1 MPGRSWFSLTGRV
14 AALSGVFLAACC
26 QSAGIAL
33 TPRGQ
38 PAATLNPQ
46 PGGHDPTG
54 GGWAARSE
62 AYTALVALRD
72 AERPSD
78 APQAVPPIR
87 GLDTDRLVPVEAGS
101 PSARLSLVEALGAL
115 RDRDPAAGQPA
126 PGAPSEGNLV
136 RAQRLYASGMAKLT
150 AGEAAAAARDFA
162 AAVQLDPGAAS
173 PWVKLAEAQAR
184 MGQGSASLLSR
195 RKAADLGSGDAVSLA
210 ILGIQTARTGQH
222 ELAGHYLARC
232 LDADP
237 GAADPLLRQVAL
249 VRLADP
255 LEKLGYLRA
264 SIEALQEGL
273 VLPRQLRSPTRFGE
287 DAADIARRAS
297 DLWLQIGDTACR
309 LGDDTLAAEAYA
321 TAGATPS
328 IDPGAILAR
337 RAFVLLRRGR
347 GAAVGLLVLD
357 DMASRDGRADA
368 RDLALL
374 SILRDDA
381 AVGPLLARAID
392 DLAAS
397 LPPAQT
403 PSSRASL
410 TLARA
415 AVAPPRLARELLLE
429 ANLAGPADAR
439 LLDALFAHARDR
451 SDLEQ
456 LAFDL
461 VRARPAD
468 AEAVAR
474 SLLAWHPAPVTL
486 TPRDPATPEA
496 EIVRWHLLRAF
507 HNPAERLESE
517 APAFAGFDGP
527 LGAALVEAR
536 GLAAASAGAW
546 GEVDAADDALT
557 PDPVARARVLRAAQ
571 RHTAALRTLEPLL
584 EGSHDLTTL
593 LLAAQL
599 SLDSGDGVQA
609 TGLLTRAKGLDPF
622 DERAYEG
629 LIETYQTLGDAP
641 QAGAVIR
648 ELRDRIPS
656 SHLLRWVNAQ
666 EEARRGLIDQAERSL
681 RELVEDAPTN
691 ASALGLLQQI
701 WLQRGSVEDTASLE
715 DAARWLTAQTAE
727 PPHSADAIAAHGRV
741 LTLLD
746 RFDEAEAILRA
757 GQATRPSAVISR
769 SLEDLLRAA
778 NRTEE
783 ADALA
788 AERFAEAGP
797 GLDASLERA
806 EFLARAG
813 RWSEVEPLVR
823 AAMPDGAE
831 LDAAQHGRILALISA
846 LSNRAEQPETPT
858 ARDDALALLTLAQ
871 ARGIDLPWQL
881 SYSRWALL
889 STAPGATD
897 AQIAEATDAFLAKI
911 DSLEIANTII
921 GDTAA
926 RLAIPVDTIDLARSQ
941 IAYQLAGSLFA
952 SERADAA
959 LTVYRSA
966 LRLNPD
972 HAWAAND
979 LGYFLLER
987 HENLD
992 EAERLLEH
1000 AHALRPDQANI
1011 ADSIAW
1017 LRYKLGQFDNQTLP
1031 DGTVR
1036 QGAISLLI
1044 AATGLPEGDT
1054 NATIHD
1060 HLGDAL
1066 WRSGDR
1072 ERASTA
1078 WIRAQQLLVGELAG
1092 LRDGGRSPRRDQLTE
1107 EQTRVGGKLD
1117 ALRAGGEPRV
1127 APLLEA
1133 PTDS

>member
-1 MPGRSWFSLTGRV
+1 MSGPPWFRLTGRV
-14 AALSGVFLAACC
+14 AALSGVFLAACS
-26 QSAGIAL
+26 QSPGSER
-33 TPRGQ
+33 TPGDQ
-38 PAATLNPQ
+38 PAATLDPQ
-46 PGGHDPTG
+46 PAEHESTG
-54 GGWAARSE
+54 KAWAARSA
-62 AYTALVALRD
+62 AYTALVSLRD
-72 AERPSD
+72 AEQPSEEPRP
-78 APQAVPPIR
+78 VPPIR
-87 GLDTDRLVPVEAGS
+87 GLDSDRLDPIEVGS
-101 PSARLSLVEALGAL
+101 PNSGFSLGEAIQNL
-115 RDRDPAAGQPA
+115 RDRDPAEEKPA
-126 PGAPSEGNLV
+126 PGAPSDSNLV
-136 RAQRLYASGMAKLT
+136 RAHRLYASGMAKLT

-162 AAVQLDPGAAS
+162 AVVQLDPGAPS
-173 PWVKLAEAQAR
+173 PWLKLAEAQAR
-184 MGQGSASLLSR
+184 LGQGSASLLSR
-195 RKAADLGSGDAVSLA
+195 RKAADLGSNDAVSLA

-232 LDADP
+232 LDAGPDR
-237 GAADPLLRQVAL
+237 ADPLLRQVAL

-255 LEKLGYLRA
+255 LAKLGYLRA

-347 GAAVGLLVLD
+347 AAAVGLLVLD

-374 SILRDDA
+374 SILRDDTSI
-381 AVGPLLARAID
+381 GPLLARSID

-415 AVAPPRLARELLLE
+415 AVARPQLARELLLE
-429 ANLAGPADAR
+429 ANLVGPADAR
-439 LLDALFAHARDR
+439 LLDALFANARDR

-456 LAFDL
+456 LAFDR

-486 TPRDPATPEA
+486 TAEGPVTPEA
-496 EIVRWHLLRAF
+496 EIVRRHLLRGF
-507 HNPAERLESE
+507 HRPAGWLESE
-517 APAFAGFDGP
+517 TPAFAGVEGS

-546 GEVDAADDALT
+546 GEVDAAAEALA
-557 PDPVARARVLRAAQ
+557 PEPVARARVLRAAQ
-571 RHTAALRTLEPLL
+571 RHTAALQSLQPLL
-584 EGSHDLTTL
+584 DGSPDLTTL
-593 LLAAQL
+593 LLAAEL
-599 SLDSGDGVQA
+599 SLDTGDAVRA
-609 TGLLTRAKGLDPF
+609 TQLLTRAKALDPF

-629 LIETYQTLGDAP
+629 LIQVYQSLGDAP
-641 QAGAVIR
+641 QTGAVIR

-656 SHLLRWVNAQ
+656 SQLLRWVNAQ

-691 ASALGLLQQI
+691 GSALGLLQQI
-701 WLQRGSVEDTASLE
+701 WVQRRSIEDAASLE
-715 DAARWLTAQTAE
+715 DAARWLAARTAE
-727 PPHSADAIAAHGRV
+727 PPHSAEAIAAHGRV
-741 LTLLD
+741 LTLLS
-746 RFDEAEAILRA
+746 RFDEAEAVLRA
-757 GQATRPSAVISR
+757 GQADRPSAAISR
-769 SLEDLLRAA
+769 SLEDMLRAA

-783 ADALA
+783 ADAIA
-788 AERFAEAGP
+788 ADRFAEAGP
-797 GLDASLERA
+797 GIEASLERA

-813 RWSEVEPLVR
+813 RWGEVEPLVR
-823 AAMPDGAE
+823 ASMPDGAE
-831 LDAAQHGRILALISA
+831 TNAAQQGRILSLISA

-858 ARDDALALLTLAQ
+858 ARGDALALLTLAQ

-897 AQIAEATDAFLAKI
+897 AQIAEATDGFLAKI
-911 DSLEIANTII
+911 DSLDIANTII
-921 GDTAA
+921 GDTAT
-926 RLAIPVDTIDLARSQ
+926 RLAVPVDTIDLARSQ
-941 IAYQLAGSLFA
+941 IAYQLAGSLFG
-952 SERADAA
+952 SGRTDAA
-959 LTVYRSA
+959 LTVYRTA

-987 HENLD
+987 HESLD

-1072 ERASTA
+1072 ERARAA

-1107 EQTRVGGKLD
+1107 AQTRVGGKLD
-1117 ALRAGGEPRV
+1117 ALQAGGEPRV
-1127 APLLEA
+1127 APLFEA
-1133 PTDS
+1133 PTDP